1 MYVRAVIALK
11 RRGISVSLEQ
21 TKDSISLLK
30 GFAAGVVGGLAGTA
44 AKSFAEKMYP
54 PRVEGEPA
62 PPQVMAEKIA
72 GHQLDDNTKKS
83 TAEVIHWVFGAAT
96 GGFYG
101 VLAELY
107 PKVTAKNGATF
118 GLTLMSFTHEGA
130 LPALGLD
137 QKPEDQSFR
146 EHTSEA
152 TTHVVYGVVTEKVR
166 SLVRGLL
173 H

>member
-1 MYVRAVIALK
+1 M
-11 RRGISVSLEQ
+11 SLEQ

-44 AKSFAEKMYP
+44 AKSLAEKMYP
-54 PRVEGEPA
+54 PRTEGEPP

-72 GHQLDDNTKKS
+72 GHPLDEDTKKHA
-83 TAEVIHWVFGAAT
+83 AEVIHWVFGAAT

-107 PKVTAKNGATF
+107 PQVTAKNGATF
-118 GLTLMSFTHEGA
+118 GLTLMSLTHEGA
-130 LPALGLD
+130 LPAFGLD

-152 TTHVVYGVVTEKVR
+152 TTHIVYGVVTEKVR
-166 SLVRGLL
+166 GLVRGLL
-173 H
+173 N